1 MAAIVSGSTDAIVS
15 NDLNNII
22 TSWNHGA
29 EHLLGYLSQEAIGKS
44 LDFLVPLDRLQEENL
59 IFQKALKGE
68 WIGTYESDLISKNK
82 QRIAISTTVSPIFD
96 TNGNVIGT
104 SRIARDISTQ
114 KKAQHELIIANQ
126 EKAKRAAEL
135 LIANE
140 EKAKR
145 VAELVIANKELLFQN
160 EEKAKRAAELLIAN
174 EEKAKRVAELE
185 IIHEKLQD
193 SLMETIVLARE
204 LVELRDP
211 YTARHEKYVGEL
223 ARAIGEQLGFDADR
237 QQGLRIAGYL
247 HDIGKIIIP
256 AEILSKP
263 GKISAEEYALVKNHV
278 KAGYNL
284 LKQINFPW
292 NISRPVL
299 EHHERLDG
307 GGYPNG
313 LTGDQIS
320 MEGRILAVAD
330 VVEAMSAYRP
340 YRPALGVEVALA
352 EIERGRGSIYD
363 EKVVDACLALF
374 REKGYKIN
382 VEDH

>member
-1 MAAIVSGSTDAIVS
+1 VAERLAAIVSGSTDAIVS
-15 NDLNNII
+15 SDLNNII

-68 WIGTYESDLISKNK
+68 WTGTYESDLISKNK

-135 LIANE
+135 L
-140 EKAKR
+140 
-145 VAELVIANKELLFQN
+145 F
-160 EEKAKRAAELLIAN
+160 AN

-382 VEDH
+382 MEDH

>member
-1 MAAIVSGSTDAIVS
+1 MKTSSDPPHISVGSLVPPSEGGVAERLAAIVSGSTDAIVS
-15 NDLNNII
+15 SDLNNII

-135 LIANE
+135 L
-140 EKAKR
+140 
-145 VAELVIANKELLFQN
+145 F
-160 EEKAKRAAELLIAN
+160 AN

-382 VEDH
+382 MEDH